1 VYLTTGEV
9 ATALHVTI
17 PTIKRWVKDGHI
29 AAFKTAGGHYRIT
42 DEELDRFRAV
52 HQMPGQ
58 LIEDVARILVVE
70 DNIELRN
77 TLAAAYA
84 PDGRFKVELA
94 EDGYEG
100 LIKVGSFRPH
110 LLILDIRMPGL
121 DGFGVCRNMKKD
133 PAAMQTKIL
142 AMTGYVEDGVKERII
157 EAGAD
162 GFIEKPVSLA
172 VVDAEIE
179 HLLGISIDREAMAAS
194 ARDLHGVDDPVVPAR
209 MQKAGRPISTMRTAS

>member
-1 VYLTTGEV
+1 VFLTTGEV

-17 PTIKRWVKDGHI
+17 PTIKRWVKDGHL

-42 DEELDRFRAV
+42 GEELERFRAV

-58 LIEDVARILVVE
+58 IVEDVARILVVE
-70 DNIELRN
+70 DNIDLRN
-77 TLAAAYA
+77 TLATAFM

-121 DGFGVCRNMKKD
+121 DGFGVCRKMKKD
-133 PAAMQTKIL
+133 PAAIQTKIL
-142 AMTGYVEDGVKERII
+142 AMTGYLEDGVRERII

-162 GFIEKPVSLA
+162 GFMEKPVSLA
-172 VVDAEIE
+172 VLDAEVE
-179 HLLGISIDREAMAAS
+179 RLLGLPINREAMAAL
-194 ARDLHGVDDPVVPAR
+194 AGRLHGVDDPAVSPRA
-209 MQKAGRPISTMRTAS
+209 MRATS